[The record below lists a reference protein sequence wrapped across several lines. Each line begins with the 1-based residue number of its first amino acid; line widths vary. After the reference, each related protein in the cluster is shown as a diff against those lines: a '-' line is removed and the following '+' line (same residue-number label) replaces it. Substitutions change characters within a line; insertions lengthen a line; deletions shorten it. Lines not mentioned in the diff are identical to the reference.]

1 MAIVDIRSVAPVSW
15 GAGCTAWP
23 LTEGPELSVK
33 LEEMPPGT
41 AEQRHRHARAR
52 QLFFVL
58 SGLLE
63 MELAGTVFEIGAEQ
77 ALEVPPGAPH
87 QARNP
92 GRDPVRFL
100 VISSPPTSRDRQE
113 VTAPSSPMDDE
124 ST

>member
-1 MAIVDIRSVAPVSW
+1 
-15 GAGCTAWP
+15 
-23 LTEGPELSVK
+23 
-33 LEEMPPGT
+33 MPPGT